1 MLTWQFTLPL
11 GPFLWKDLIYK
22 CSLAYDERDFKETV
36 DAFVSGEFLSKRL
49 TILIKPGRFKGVE
62 KMITKRVI
70 LEDIVEKGFKELVK
84 PNDHIKIL
92 ATPKHAN
99 IK

>member
-1 MLTWQFTLPL
+1 M
-11 GPFLWKDLIYK
+11 
-22 CSLAYDERDFKETV
+22 TV
-36 DAFVSGEFLSKRL
+36 DAFVFGELSAHIWL
-49 TILIKPGRFKGVE
+49 TSLTEPGRFKGVE

-70 LEDIVEKGFKELVK
+70 LEDVVEKGFEELVK